1 MGGGTMVE
9 QFNGI
14 LYLIIYIILF
24 LGSVYYGYQVV
35 FGTSKF
41 IQKYNIDQSGA
52 FFVRFLGT
60 QIVAFALIQLYL
72 FFDGIEGHWAFF
84 LFALIQSIIAFVA
97 NLITVEF
104 SNYKTNNN
112 EKITKEGYIAPLG
125 FAILWLV
132 FIYGVQDK
140 IYM

>member
-1 MGGGTMVE
+1 MVE
-9 QFNGI
+9 DFNGI

-41 IQKYNIDQSGA
+41 IKKYNIDQSGA

-60 QIVAFALIQLYL
+60 NIIAFALIQLYL
-72 FFDGIEGHWAFF
+72 FFDGIGGHWAFF
-84 LFALIQSIIAFVA
+84 LYALIQSIIAFVA
-97 NLITVEF
+97 NLVTVEF
-104 SNYKTNNN
+104 SDYKNNKN
-112 EKITKEGYIAPLG
+112 EKISKEGYLAPLG
-125 FAILWLV
+125 FVILWLI

>member
-1 MGGGTMVE
+1 MVE
-9 QFNGI
+9 EFNGI
-14 LYLIIYIILF
+14 LFLIIYIILF

-41 IQKYNIDQSGA
+41 IEKYNIDQSGA

-60 QIVAFALIQLYL
+60 NIIAFALIQLYL

-97 NLITVEF
+97 NLVTVEF
-104 SNYKTNNN
+104 SNYKNNKG
-112 EKITKEGYIAPLG
+112 EKISKEGYLAPLG
-125 FAILWLV
+125 FVILWII